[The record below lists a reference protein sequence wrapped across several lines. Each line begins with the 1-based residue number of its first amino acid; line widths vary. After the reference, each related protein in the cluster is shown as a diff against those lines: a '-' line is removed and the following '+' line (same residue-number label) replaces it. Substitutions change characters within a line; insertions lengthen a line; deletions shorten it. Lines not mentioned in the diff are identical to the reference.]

1 MMPFYITIII
11 YALILIIP
19 CYASIKLHITYNSM
33 MKRKSQKGL
42 TGYDVAKKILEN
54 NGLQSIYIIET
65 QGTMTDNYDGE
76 RRTLRLS
83 KDVYNGTS
91 IAALAIAAHEAGHA
105 VQHAEQYSWY
115 VRRHRM
121 YPTVAIGEKASYI
134 VLIIGLVLGSI
145 NFIYAAVILMLFGLA
160 FELVTLP
167 CEKDAS
173 KRAIKL
179 LQDYDLIE
187 AGEVKYAKK
196 MLSAACLT
204 YVAAIAATLLEMLYY
219 LSRFRGRD

>member
-1 MMPFYITIII
+1 MPFYVTLII

-33 MKRKSQKGL
+33 VKRKSQKGL
-42 TGYDVAKKILEN
+42 TGYDVAKKILDN

-76 RRTLRLS
+76 RRTLKLS

-115 VRRHRM
+115 VRRHNI
-121 YPTVAIGEKASYI
+121 YPVVAIGEKASYI
-134 VLIIGLVLGSI
+134 VLIIG
-145 NFIYAAVILMLFGLA
+145 
-160 FELVTLP
+160 
-167 CEKDAS
+167 
-173 KRAIKL
+173 
-179 LQDYDLIE
+179 
-187 AGEVKYAKK
+187 
-196 MLSAACLT
+196 
-204 YVAAIAATLLEMLYY
+204 
-219 LSRFRGRD
+219 